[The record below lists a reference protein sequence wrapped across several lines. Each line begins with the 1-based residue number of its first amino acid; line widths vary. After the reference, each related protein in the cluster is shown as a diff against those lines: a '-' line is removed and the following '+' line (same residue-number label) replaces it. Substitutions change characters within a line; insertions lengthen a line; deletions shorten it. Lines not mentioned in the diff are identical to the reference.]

1 MTLGY
6 FHQDQLNQKNLKKI
20 VTFSCSNKIF
30 VCYSP
35 IFPYKIHQSID
46 DARKFLENE
55 GKTNIEIVDYE

>member
-6 FHQDQLNQKNLKKI
+6 FPPRPTRPKNLKKI

-35 IFPYKIHQSID
+35 IFPYKIHQSIG